1 MGKIGRLLLT
11 LLGVGNLEMDN
22 SLKWPRCNKVSGQ
35 TTSDALG
42 Q

>member
-22 SLKWPRCNKVSGQ
+22 SLKWPRYNKVSGQ
-35 TTSDALG
+35 TTSDAL
-42 Q
+42 